1 MSDHA
6 QKLLDGANKARC
18 AGDHVG
24 ADLLMY
30 LLERELERTADANA
44 QIEMVMP

>member
-6 QKLLDGANKARC
+6 KTLLDGANKARC
-18 AGDHVG
+18 AGDHVS

-30 LLERELERTADANA
+30 LLERELERQNEDKRQLQLPVA
-44 QIEMVMP
+44 